1 MIWTTCSH
9 SLCVF
14 LKTFYREPYRPW
26 SGTLEKEKK
35 IDKWISFDIV
45 FFFSSISYPRFRTRN
60 CFFWKIIMSGTCSYQ
75 HEISKPDSP
84 HTKIN
89 HLRGATTVE
98 RWPVT
103 SWEGNRKLGIYTGIS
118 NFSNDWV
125 IWVAGILRD
134 TDILPYRLSWW
145 YRDSM
150 ARAILYYQWHLNW
163 GSVIQDIQ
171 VSSLRSRWH
180 RTTYGSSHIS
190 SFSKISVS
198 IAVLQ
203 PHCLTSLDWL
213 LLIDPWNFFSSCR
226 SFLRSLPMTKQPSKV
241 TNQFQPKV

>member
-45 FFFSSISYPRFRTRN
+45 I
-60 CFFWKIIMSGTCSYQ
+60 FFWKIIMSGTCSYQ

-180 RTTYGSSHIS
+180 RTVRRTFHHFLKLVSQSQCCSLIVWQVWIDCYWLILEIFFLHVVRFSGLSRWPSSPQ
-190 SFSKISVS
+190 K
-198 IAVLQ
+198 
-203 PHCLTSLDWL
+203 
-213 LLIDPWNFFSSCR
+213 
-226 SFLRSLPMTKQPSKV
+226 
-241 TNQFQPKV
+241 

>member
-1 MIWTTCSH
+1 M
-9 SLCVF
+9 
-14 LKTFYREPYRPW
+14 
-26 SGTLEKEKK
+26 
-35 IDKWISFDIV
+35 DI
-45 FFFSSISYPRFRTRN
+45 FWHRIFFSSISYPRFRTRN

-103 SWEGNRKLGIYTGIS
+103 SWEWNRKLGIYTGIS

-180 RTTYGSSHIS
+180 RTVRRTFHHFLKLVSQSQCCSLIVWQVWIDCYWLILEIFFFMSFVSPVSPDDQAALKSNEPISTKSLKAWCGSHDSE
-190 SFSKISVS
+190 
-198 IAVLQ
+198 
-203 PHCLTSLDWL
+203 
-213 LLIDPWNFFSSCR
+213 
-226 SFLRSLPMTKQPSKV
+226 FLRHLFCKLCVRVK
-241 TNQFQPKV
+241 